1 MEYDDNYKRAV
12 RRTDAVLCV
21 AKGDFMNVQKVVEDL
36 IAEFGESKVRMMIND
51 LDVNKDLEV
60 KMDFNTV
67 GELMMVVYD
76 ELKDDNN
83 SKDIINELDCADN
96 DKTIRE
102 NFNKAVMRLREIG
115 KDDVANLIEQRLK

>member
-1 MEYDDNYKRAV
+1 
-12 RRTDAVLCV
+12 
-21 AKGDFMNVQKVVEDL
+21 MNVQKVVEDL
-36 IAEFGESKVRMMIND
+36 IAEFGEDKVREMIND

-76 ELKDDNN
+76 ELKDDAN
-83 SKDIINELDCADN
+83 SKEIISELDCAED